1 MKTTTIA
8 INVETK
14 EQLKAL
20 GNKGQTYDELIEELI
35 GIAKRSA
42 FFEKQKNIL
51 ATERFVKASRTK
63 SG

>member
-20 GNKGQTYDELIEELI
+20 GNKGQTYDELIEGLI
-35 GIAKRSA
+35 RIAKRSA
-42 FFEKQKNIL
+42 FFEKQKSIL
-51 ATERFVKASRTK
+51 ATERFVKIEEI
-63 SG
+63 